1 MALIQAPVTIGV
13 PICRDVSSEIN
24 SPLSIDSSP
33 WKFCEKE
40 YHFIAHCAFL
50 TFHFYPLFPD
60 LCFMHVKKGWFIYL
74 PNNRHIC
81 YELTFVFGFCS
92 RLPSDLNERWLEKSL
107 FLESEKKWKSQMPK
121 PGDLFQ
127 PVISFHLSLH
137 HNFFPQ
143 PNQKLLRVSLFL
155 NHSDWNPLL
164 RNFRKTKQSRFLSF
178 Q

>member
-13 PICRDVSSEIN
+13 PICHDVGYEIN
-24 SPLSIDSSP
+24 LPLSIDSSP

-81 YELTFVFGFCS
+81 YELTFVFGFRS

-107 FLESEKKWKSQMPK
+107 FLESEKKNEKVKRPN
-121 PGDLFQ
+121 L
-127 PVISFHLSLH
+127 VIYFNLSSHLVSPFVTTSSLYQTKNYIASH
-137 HNFFPQ
+137 FF
-143 PNQKLLRVSLFL
+143 
-155 NHSDWNPLL
+155 
-164 RNFRKTKQSRFLSF
+164 
-178 Q
+178 